1 MQRLVLLNQ
10 KTLASTVTLEGVGLH
25 TGRQCK
31 VTIEPAPENS
41 GVTFKTKNPSGQEKT
56 VSALWQNVHN
66 TVLCTELRGTNGQK
80 VRTVEHLLSAI
91 RACNLDNIIISCSDN
106 EIPILDGSALPFVH
120 AIRQAGVRVQ
130 RAPRRLIK
138 IRKPVRI
145 SFEDKWV
152 EYLPHNGCRYDMEID
167 FKNPAIGNQVMTFEL
182 SYERFVKE
190 IAPARTFGELE
201 QASGLHA
208 AGLAL
213 GSNLSNTLVFDKDIV
228 VSHEGKRFD
237 DECVRH
243 KILDAIGDL
252 HLIGGPILGHFR
264 GYKSGHKMHARLLK
278 EVMSST
284 SAYSWVQTG
293 SHDIDD
299 SYPSED
305 IVTLEGTTD
314 LSGQSSEKNKQN
326 IKLSNVQPLDDDPA
340 LIPT

>member
-1 MQRLVLLNQ
+1 VLNQ

-25 TGRQCK
+25 TGRPCQI
-31 VTIEPAPENS
+31 TIGPAPENS
-41 GVTFKTKNPSGQEKT
+41 GVAFKIQSPTGQEKS
-56 VSALWQNVHN
+56 VSALWQNVCN
-66 TVLCTELRGTNGQK
+66 TVLCTELRGSKGQK

-91 RACNLDNIIISCSDN
+91 RGCNLDNVTISCSDN
-106 EIPILDGSALPFVH
+106 EIPILDGSALPFIH
-120 AIRQAGVRVQ
+120 AIRQAGVQVQ
-130 RAPRRLIK
+130 RAPRRLLK

-145 SFEDKWV
+145 TFEDKWV
-152 EYLPHNGCRYDMEID
+152 EYLPHSSCRYDMEID
-167 FKNPAIGNQVMTFEL
+167 FKNPAIGNQIMTFDL

-213 GSNLSNTLVFDKDIV
+213 GSSLSNTLIFDKDIV

-264 GYKSGHKMHARLLK
+264 GYKSGHKMHARLLQ
-278 EVMSST
+278 EVMSSPST
-284 SAYSWVQTG
+284 YSWVTAG
-293 SHDIDD
+293 SADLDD
-299 SYPSED
+299 GYPNED
-305 IVTLEGTTD
+305 NLTLESTTHA
-314 LSGQSSEKNKQN
+314 SQKSWVIRKPN
-326 IKLSNVQPLDDDPA
+326 IEASNAPTIDDDPG